1 MQNGIGHNYDNYRW
15 FCDLCEAIL
24 QCKGQSQS
32 LATSAFSLQIYI
44 RIEFSLAK
52 GSGGRYAGVIPL
64 AI

>member
-1 MQNGIGHNYDNYRW
+1 MQSGIGHNYDNYRW
-15 FCDLCEAIL
+15 FCDLGEAIL
-24 QCKGQSQS
+24 QS